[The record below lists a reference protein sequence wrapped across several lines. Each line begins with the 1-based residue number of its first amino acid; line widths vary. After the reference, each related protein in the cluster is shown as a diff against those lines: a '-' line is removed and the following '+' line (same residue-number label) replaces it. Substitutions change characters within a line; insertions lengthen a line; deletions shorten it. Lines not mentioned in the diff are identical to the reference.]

1 MSSFKSNENIHKKG
15 EAVFVEANA
24 MNSSESF
31 RFIALIASKEL
42 IFLNIFRKF
51 SLSVAMTTKEIVRFA
66 QKFMSGT
73 RPLNKHF

>member
-42 IFLNIFRKF
+42 IFFKYF
-51 SLSVAMTTKEIVRFA
+51 
-66 QKFMSGT
+66 
-73 RPLNKHF
+73 